1 MVWGKLLLQTFHL
14 VERRSQGLIGCKSK
28 KIVPIRQSINYGKTY
43 PYYGKGGF
51 LANLSPMS
59 KKSRTFALRNIVE
72 YFLAFFNYI
81 CFTSPIMA
89 FIETNN
95 IKGDVFGGITAGIV
109 ALPLALAFGIHAFG
123 GVDSPEASS
132 MGALA
137 GLVGATLLGF
147 FAALFG
153 GTHSQISGPTGPM
166 TVITASIVSGAWASS
181 QGNISAVLLSMS
193 LAGIFCGLF
202 QVLFGL
208 IRIGKYVRY
217 IPYPVLSGFMSGIG
231 VIIIL
236 QQLYPIIGKKSPA
249 STLDMI
255 LNFPAAFAE
264 GISVPALLLGLACI
278 ALIILVPKVT
288 KKVPATLVALV
299 VVTVVSLFTGL
310 DSALTI
316 GNIPAGLPMPFFTKV
331 QLDGIDWM
339 VVIKASLV
347 PGLTLA
353 GLGSIDTLLTSV
365 MADNITK
372 TKHNSNQELIGQG
385 IGNAVAG
392 LFCGL
397 AGAGATMRTVVNVKS
412 GGRTQ
417 LSGMIHAALLLAI
430 LLGLGS
436 LVKYVPLSVLAGILI
451 TVGWGIIDFRGF
463 KDLRRIPKS
472 DAFVMIVVF
481 LMTVFVDLLT
491 AVGIGMVIACV
502 LFMKRAGDLVE
513 DGYSSK
519 ELSTFDKESPWEDEK
534 DMPKDIHHHIYI
546 ERLDGPIFFGS
557 ITGFQRVM
565 HDIPKDAK
573 IVIIRMRRV
582 PFMDQSGVYAMETAI
597 KDLQAQGVKV
607 LMTIIQPQPRYML
620 ENHRII
626 PMLIPQENTFETF
639 EDCTNYLKTL

>member
-1 MVWGKLLLQTFHL
+1 
-14 VERRSQGLIGCKSK
+14 
-28 KIVPIRQSINYGKTY
+28 
-43 PYYGKGGF
+43 
-51 LANLSPMS
+51 
-59 KKSRTFALRNIVE
+59 
-72 YFLAFFNYI
+72 
-81 CFTSPIMA
+81 MA

-109 ALPLALAFGIHAFG
+109 ALPLALAFGIQAFSG
-123 GVDSPEASS
+123 IDSPEASS

-181 QGNISAVLLSMS
+181 QGNISAVILSMS

-202 QVLFGL
+202 QVIFGL

-236 QQLYPIIGKKSPA
+236 QQIYPIIGKKSPA

-255 LNFPAAFAE
+255 INFPAALAD
-264 GISVPALLLGLACI
+264 GVSVIALALGLACI
-278 ALIILVPKVT
+278 SLIVLVPKVT
-288 KKVPATLVALV
+288 KKVPATLVALIA
-299 VVTVVSLFTGL
+299 VTVVSLFTNL
-310 DSALTI
+310 DSSLTI

-331 QLDGIDWM
+331 QLDGIDWAS
-339 VVIKASLV
+339 VLEASLV

-365 MADNITK
+365 VADNITK

-417 LSGMIHAALLLAI
+417 ISGMIHAVLLLAI

-463 KDLRRIPKS
+463 KDILRIPKS
-472 DAFVMIVVF
+472 DAFVMMVVF

-513 DGYSSK
+513 NSYSAK
-519 ELSTFDKESPWEDEK
+519 ALDTFDKESPWEDEK
-534 DMPKDIHHHIYI
+534 DIPEEIRNRIYI

-565 HDIPKDAK
+565 HDIPTNLK

-597 KDLQAQGVKV
+597 KDLQAQGIKV

-620 ENHRII
+620 EKHHII
-626 PMLIPQENTFETF
+626 PILIPKENTFETF
-639 EDCTNYLKTL
+639 EECTEYLKGL

>member
-1 MVWGKLLLQTFHL
+1 
-14 VERRSQGLIGCKSK
+14 
-28 KIVPIRQSINYGKTY
+28 
-43 PYYGKGGF
+43 
-51 LANLSPMS
+51 
-59 KKSRTFALRNIVE
+59 
-72 YFLAFFNYI
+72 
-81 CFTSPIMA
+81 MA

-109 ALPLALAFGIHAFG
+109 ALPLALAFGIQAFS

-181 QGNISAVLLSMS
+181 QGNISAVILSMS

-202 QVLFGL
+202 QAIFGL

-236 QQLYPIIGKKSPA
+236 QQIYPIIGKKSPA

-255 LNFPAAFAE
+255 INFPAALAD
-264 GISVPALLLGLACI
+264 GVSVIALALGLACI
-278 ALIILVPKVT
+278 SLIVLVPKVT
-288 KKVPATLVALV
+288 KKVPATLVALIA
-299 VVTVVSLFTGL
+299 VTVVSLFTNL
-310 DSALTI
+310 DSSLTI

-331 QLDGIDWM
+331 QLDGIDWAS
-339 VVIKASLV
+339 VLEASLV

-365 MADNITK
+365 VADNITK

-385 IGNAVAG
+385 IGNAVSG

-417 LSGMIHAALLLAI
+417 ISGMIHAVLLLAI

-463 KDLRRIPKS
+463 KDILRIPKS
-472 DAFVMIVVF
+472 DAFVMMVVF

-513 DGYSSK
+513 NSYSAK
-519 ELSTFDKESPWEDEK
+519 ALDTFDKESPWEDEK
-534 DMPKDIHHHIYI
+534 DIPEEIHNRIYI

-565 HDIPKDAK
+565 HDIPTNVK

-597 KDLQAQGVKV
+597 KDLQAQGIKV

-620 ENHRII
+620 ENHHII
-626 PMLIPQENTFETF
+626 PILIPKENTFETF
-639 EDCTNYLKTL
+639 EECTEYLKGL

>member
-1 MVWGKLLLQTFHL
+1 
-14 VERRSQGLIGCKSK
+14 
-28 KIVPIRQSINYGKTY
+28 
-43 PYYGKGGF
+43 
-51 LANLSPMS
+51 
-59 KKSRTFALRNIVE
+59 
-72 YFLAFFNYI
+72 
-81 CFTSPIMA
+81 MA

-109 ALPLALAFGIHAFG
+109 ALPLALAFGIQAFS

-181 QGNISAVLLSMS
+181 QGNISAVILSMS

-202 QVLFGL
+202 QVIFGL

-236 QQLYPIIGKKSPA
+236 QQIYPIIGKKSPA

-255 LNFPAAFAE
+255 INFPAALAD
-264 GISVPALLLGLACI
+264 GVSVIALALGLACI
-278 ALIILVPKVT
+278 SLIVLVPKVT
-288 KKVPATLVALV
+288 KKVPATLVALIA
-299 VVTVVSLFTGL
+299 VTVVSLFTNL
-310 DSALTI
+310 DSSLTI

-331 QLDGIDWM
+331 QLDGIDWAS
-339 VVIKASLV
+339 VLEASLV

-365 MADNITK
+365 VADNITK

-385 IGNAVAG
+385 IGNAVAS

-417 LSGMIHAALLLAI
+417 ISGMIHAVLLLAI

-463 KDLRRIPKS
+463 KDILRIPKS
-472 DAFVMIVVF
+472 DAFVMMVVF

-513 DGYSSK
+513 NSYSAK
-519 ELSTFDKESPWEDEK
+519 ALDTFDKESPWEDEK
-534 DMPKDIHHHIYI
+534 DIPEEIRNRIYI

-565 HDIPKDAK
+565 HDIPTNVK

-597 KDLQAQGVKV
+597 KDLQAQGIKV

-620 ENHRII
+620 ENHHII
-626 PMLIPQENTFETF
+626 PILIPKENTFETF
-639 EDCTNYLKTL
+639 EECTEYLKGL

>member
-1 MVWGKLLLQTFHL
+1 
-14 VERRSQGLIGCKSK
+14 
-28 KIVPIRQSINYGKTY
+28 
-43 PYYGKGGF
+43 
-51 LANLSPMS
+51 
-59 KKSRTFALRNIVE
+59 
-72 YFLAFFNYI
+72 
-81 CFTSPIMA
+81 MA

-109 ALPLALAFGIHAFG
+109 ALPLALAFGIQAFS

-181 QGNISAVLLSMS
+181 QGNISAVILSMS

-202 QVLFGL
+202 QIIFGL

-236 QQLYPIIGKKSPA
+236 QQIYPIIGKKSPA
-249 STLDMI
+249 GTLDMI
-255 LNFPAAFAE
+255 INFPAALAD
-264 GISVPALLLGLACI
+264 GVSVIALALGMACI
-278 ALIILVPKVT
+278 ALIVLVPKVT
-288 KKVPATLVALV
+288 KKVPATLVALIA
-299 VVTVVSLFTGL
+299 VTVVSLFTNL
-310 DSALTI
+310 DPSLTI

-331 QLDGIDWM
+331 QLDGIDWAS
-339 VVIKASLV
+339 VLEVSLV

-365 MADNITK
+365 VADNITK

-417 LSGMIHAALLLAI
+417 ISGMIHAVLLLAI

-463 KDLRRIPKS
+463 KDILRIPKS
-472 DAFVMIVVF
+472 DAFVMMVVF

-513 DGYSSK
+513 NSYSAK
-519 ELSTFDKESPWEDEK
+519 ALDTFDKESPWEDEK
-534 DMPKDIHHHIYI
+534 DIPEEIRNRIYI

-565 HDIPKDAK
+565 HDIPTNVK

-607 LMTIIQPQPRYML
+607 LMTIIQPQPRYLL
-620 ENHRII
+620 ENHHII
-626 PMLIPQENTFETF
+626 PILIPKENTFETF
-639 EDCTNYLKTL
+639 EECTEYLKSL

>member
-1 MVWGKLLLQTFHL
+1 
-14 VERRSQGLIGCKSK
+14 
-28 KIVPIRQSINYGKTY
+28 
-43 PYYGKGGF
+43 
-51 LANLSPMS
+51 
-59 KKSRTFALRNIVE
+59 
-72 YFLAFFNYI
+72 
-81 CFTSPIMA
+81 MA

-109 ALPLALAFGIHAFG
+109 ALPLALAFGIQAFS

-181 QGNISAVLLSMS
+181 QGNISAVILSMS

-202 QVLFGL
+202 QVIFGL

-236 QQLYPIIGKKSPA
+236 QQIYPIIGKKSPA

-255 LNFPAAFAE
+255 INFPAALAD
-264 GISVPALLLGLACI
+264 GVSVIALALGLACI
-278 ALIILVPKVT
+278 SLIVLVPKVT
-288 KKVPATLVALV
+288 KKVPATLVALIA
-299 VVTVVSLFTGL
+299 VTVVSLFTNL
-310 DSALTI
+310 DSSLTI

-331 QLDGIDWM
+331 QLDGIDWAS
-339 VVIKASLV
+339 VLEASLV

-365 MADNITK
+365 VADNITK

-385 IGNAVAG
+385 IGNAVSG

-417 LSGMIHAALLLAI
+417 ISGMIHAVLLLAI

-463 KDLRRIPKS
+463 KDILRIPKS
-472 DAFVMIVVF
+472 DAFVMMVVF

-513 DGYSSK
+513 NSYSAK
-519 ELSTFDKESPWEDEK
+519 ALDTFDKESPWEDEK
-534 DMPKDIHHHIYI
+534 DIPEEIRNRIYI

-565 HDIPKDAK
+565 HDIPTNVK

-597 KDLQAQGVKV
+597 KDLQAQGIKV

-620 ENHRII
+620 ENHHII
-626 PMLIPQENTFETF
+626 PILIPKENTFETF
-639 EDCTNYLKTL
+639 EECTEYLKGL